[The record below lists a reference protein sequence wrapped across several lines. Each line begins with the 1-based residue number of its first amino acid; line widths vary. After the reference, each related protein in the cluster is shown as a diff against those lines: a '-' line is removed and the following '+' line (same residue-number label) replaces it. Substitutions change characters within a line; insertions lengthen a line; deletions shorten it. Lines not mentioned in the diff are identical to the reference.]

1 MTQSITSEAGGI
13 HTLRLHDLERSDA
26 ATAGH
31 KAANLGALARLGLP
45 VPPGVVIAAGEGDEG
60 LAPAVAEA
68 ISILGDVPV
77 AVRSSA
83 LAEDLEGASF
93 AGQYETLLDVHG
105 AQAIVDAVR
114 RVRGGADDAR
124 VAAYR
129 SAHGPTGL
137 SGIAV
142 LLMPMIKPQASGV
155 AFTAHPLTG
164 EREETVVSAT
174 KGLGEQLVGGEA
186 TGEQWIVRDG
196 RAMRDRRASVEV
208 LDEQQALAVA
218 ELARRVEACFD
229 GVPQDIEWAFAE
241 DELYLLQARPMT
253 ALPEPVRWESP
264 LPGGLTRNFR
274 LGEWLSEPVTPLTA
288 TWLLPR
294 VDDSFAAS
302 QRVALGVEPPRP
314 LHVLVNGWYFY
325 SPIGSS
331 STLQFLSGALIG
343 GLRRPKFLL
352 GTLLMNR
359 RPEVIHRL
367 VYEPATVRWRQDL
380 WPRYQ
385 QLVERG
391 LQKVDT
397 ADEEAL
403 STMLDGIADIA
414 GEYLFSMTFVAGN
427 AWKMESVLAD
437 FYGRHLHP
445 TLGGDYRPLVV
456 GLVEPSP
463 PKPWA
468 IQSFDWFR
476 PTAGELGLVE
486 TVSSQDHSSLIEAR
500 ERAERE
506 CRDALSPRLRTRF
519 DAILE
524 LAQHY
529 ARLREE
535 QVSQLTF
542 GWPLARRAL
551 RRLGKSCVRRGVIRH
566 ADDVYFLERTEV
578 EGNES
583 RASSV
588 ADRRDVWARNRRLSP
603 PLVIGKLPGLITK
616 VHSDGIAKMRMPSEA
631 RPGMLEGMPASAGSA
646 TGVAR
651 VLLDLADAD
660 RLAPGEILVTTATT
674 PAWTSVFGRAAAVA
688 TDGGSLVAHAS
699 LVAREYGIPA
709 VVALGDVTS
718 KVRDGQ
724 RITVDGNTGLVELH
738 D

>member
-1 MTQSITSEAGGI
+1 MTHSTTSEGDAM
-13 HTLRLHDLERSDA
+13 HTRRLRDLERSDA
-26 ATAGH
+26 AAAGH

-45 VPPGVVIAAGEGDEG
+45 VPPGVVIPATETDEG
-60 LAPAVAEA
+60 LAAAVAEA
-68 ISILGDVPV
+68 LSILGDVPV

-93 AGQYETLLDVHG
+93 AGQYETLLDVRG
-105 AQAIVDAVR
+105 AAAVVDAVR
-114 RVRGGADDAR
+114 RVRAGANDVR

-142 LLMPMIKPQASGV
+142 LVMPMVESEASGV

-164 EREETVVSAT
+164 VREETVVSAT

-196 RAMRDRRASVEV
+196 RPSRDRRASVEV
-208 LDEQQALAVA
+208 LDGQQALAVA
-218 ELARRVEACFD
+218 ELARRVEKHFG
-229 GVPQDIEWAFAE
+229 GVPQDIEWAFAKG
-241 DELYLLQARPMT
+241 ELYLLQARPMT
-253 ALPEPVRWESP
+253 ALPDPVGWEAP
-264 LPGGLTRNFR
+264 LPGGWTRNFR
-274 LGEWLSEPVTPLTA
+274 LGEWLPEPVTPLSA
-288 TWLLPR
+288 TWLLPCLEE
-294 VDDSFAAS
+294 SFAAA
-302 QRVALGVEPPRP
+302 QRVSLGTEPPRP

-325 SPIGSS
+325 NPLGSGNA
-331 STLQFLSGALIG
+331 LQLLGL
-343 GLRRPKFLL
+343 LRRPRYLWGF
-352 GTLLMNR
+352 LLMNR
-359 RPEVIHRL
+359 KPEVLHHL
-367 VYEPATVRWRQDL
+367 VIEPETVRWRQDIL
-380 WPRYQ
+380 PRYREI
-385 QLVERG
+385 VESG
-391 LQKVDT
+391 LQEVET
-397 ADEEAL
+397 ADEVAL
-403 STMLDGIADIA
+403 SAMLDQIAGVA
-414 GEYLFSMTFVAGN
+414 GEYLSSMTFVAGH

-437 FYGRHLHP
+437 FYGRNLHP
-445 TLGGDYRPLVV
+445 TLGGSHQPLVA
-456 GLVEPSP
+456 GLVEPGP

-476 PTAGELGLVE
+476 PTAGELDSTE
-486 TVSSQDHSSLIEAR
+486 TVSTHNRSSLIEAR

-519 DAILE
+519 DVILE

-529 ARLREE
+529 ALLREE
-535 QVSQLTF
+535 QVSELTL

-551 RRLGKSCVRRGVIRH
+551 RRLGESCVHRSVIDR
-566 ADDVYFLERTEV
+566 AEDVFFLERSEI

-583 RASSV
+583 RISSV
-588 ADRRDVWARNRRLSP
+588 AERREVWARNRRLAP
-603 PLVIGKLPGLITK
+603 PLVIGKLPTMMTK
-616 VHSDGIAKMRMPSEA
+616 QQADAVAKMRAPAEA
-631 RPGMLEGMPASAGSA
+631 QEGMLEGMPASAGRA

-674 PAWTSVFGRAAAVA
+674 PAWTPLFGRAAAVA

-709 VVALGDVTS
+709 VVALGDATS
-718 KVRDGQ
+718 QVRDGQ
-724 RITVDGNTGLVELH
+724 RITVDGNTGLLEIH

>member
-1 MTQSITSEAGGI
+1 MIESTTSEGGGM
-13 HTLRLHDLERSDA
+13 HTRQLGDLERSDA
-26 ATAGH
+26 AIAGH

-45 VPPGVVIAAGEGDEG
+45 VPPGVVIPATETDEG
-60 LAPAVAEA
+60 LAAAVAEA
-68 ISILGDVPV
+68 LSILGDVPV

-93 AGQYETLLDVHG
+93 AGQYETLLDVRG
-105 AQAIVDAVR
+105 APAIVDAVR
-114 RVRGGADDAR
+114 RVRAGADEAR

-129 SAHGPTGL
+129 SAHGPAGL

-142 LLMPMIKPQASGV
+142 LLMPMIEPQASGV

-164 EREETVVSAT
+164 VREETVVSAT
-174 KGLGEQLVGGEA
+174 VGLGEQLVGGEA

-196 RAMRDRRASVEV
+196 RPMRDRRASVEV

-229 GVPQDIEWAFAE
+229 GVPQDIEWAFAKG
-241 DELYLLQARPMT
+241 DLYLLQARPMT

-264 LPGGLTRNFR
+264 LPGGWSRNFR

-294 VDDSFAAS
+294 LDESFAAS
-302 QRVALGVEPPRP
+302 QRVSLGVEPPRP

-325 SPIGSS
+325 SPFGSG
-331 STLQFLSGALIG
+331 SGWQLIG
-343 GLRRPKFLL
+343 GLRRPSFLL

-359 RPEVIHRL
+359 RPEVLHRL
-367 VYEPATVRWRQDL
+367 VIEPETVRWRQDL
-380 WPRYQ
+380 LPRYRE
-385 QLVERG
+385 LVERG
-391 LQKVDT
+391 LREVET

-403 STMLDGIADIA
+403 FTMLDRIADVA
-414 GEYLFSMTFVAGN
+414 GEYLFSMTLVAGH
-427 AWKMESVLAD
+427 AWKMESVLAG
-437 FYGRHLHP
+437 FYGRHLRP
-445 TLGGDYRPLVV
+445 TVGGDHRPLVV
-456 GLVEPSP
+456 GLVEPGP
-463 PKPWA
+463 PEPWA

-476 PTAGELGLVE
+476 PTAGELRRME
-486 TVSSQDHSSLIEAR
+486 TVSSHTRSPLIEAR

-506 CRDALSPRLRTRF
+506 CRDALSLRLRTRF

-535 QVSQLTF
+535 QVSQLTL

-551 RRLGKSCVRRGVIRH
+551 RRLGESCVRRGVIRH
-566 ADDVYFLERTEV
+566 ADDVYFLERSEV
-578 EGNES
+578 GGNES
-583 RASSV
+583 RISSV
-588 ADRRDVWARNRRLSP
+588 ADRREVWARNRRLSP
-603 PLVIGKLPGLITK
+603 PLVIGKLPKIVTK
-616 VHSDGIAKMRMPSEA
+616 VHADGVAKMRMPAEA
-631 RPGMLEGMPASAGSA
+631 RAGMLEGMPASAGRA

-660 RLAPGEILVTTATT
+660 RLAPGEVLVTTATT

-709 VVALGDVTS
+709 VVGLGDATAR
-718 KVRDGQ
+718 VRDGQ
-724 RITVDGNTGLVELH
+724 RITVDGNAGLVEIH